1 MSDGIREQPP
11 AEDDLDRALRELSE
25 GMAGEAKFKELS
37 AKERAKAAKSASKQA
52 RKQLKARARQAQ
64 APSAGWRGGYR
75 YDLPAR
81 ELRKQRRRA
90 RRRRTLQ
97 ATAWTVSIV
106 VLAGAGVFAYQH
118 FAAKHG
124 GVASV
129 ISGAPGLSP
138 VQQASGPPADPFAGV
153 PPDHW
158 ANGAAGIVLP
168 AAKPV
173 GAFSSAQVATAYATT
188 RKLLIAA
195 NLNQQTLLGGAPTA
209 FADLLAPDQRTQFL
223 DGLDKPGTTK
233 NGQELSTRTWVTS
246 FAPGSAQLI
255 GSVIKVHGSM
265 SAAVVHESG
274 GVVLAVNIDYTFV
287 YPVEPPGQPSD
298 WMRVDARQFGSFDFA
313 QWDDPGGP
321 LEAWD
326 QDVNGSAGG
335 LCGIPDGYIRPDYP
349 DNRQPAP
356 SGPVINP
363 YGPLPTASPGSP
375 ACGGSANT

>member
-1 MSDGIREQPP
+1 MSDGIMEQPP
-11 AEDDLDRALRELSE
+11 AEDDLDRALRELTA
-25 GMAGEAKFKELS
+25 GMAGEAKFKEPS
-37 AKERAKAAKSASKQA
+37 AQERAKAAKRQSRQA
-52 RKQLKARARQAQ
+52 RQGTRARPRPVP

-81 ELRKQRRRA
+81 ELRRQRRRA
-90 RRRRTLQ
+90 RWRRALRGT
-97 ATAWTVSIV
+97 ATAVAVV
-106 VLAGAGVFAYQH
+106 VLAGAGVFAYRH
-118 FAAKHG
+118 LARTPGGAAMTSS
-124 GVASV
+124 A
-129 ISGAPGLSP
+129 AGLSP
-138 VQQASGPPADPFAGV
+138 FQPSGPPADPFAGIA
-153 PPDHW
+153 PDHW
-158 ANGAAGIVLP
+158 ANGAAGIVIP

-173 GAFSSAQVATAYATT
+173 GPFSSAQVATAYATT

-195 NLNQQTLLGGAPTA
+195 NLNPQTLRGGAPTA
-209 FADLLAPDQRTQFL
+209 FAGLLAPTQRTQFL
-223 DGLDKPGTTK
+223 DGLNTPGTTK

-274 GVVLAVNIDYTFV
+274 GVVLAVSIDYIFA
-287 YPVEPPGQPSD
+287 YPVEPPGQPDD

-326 QDVNGSAGG
+326 QDVDGSAGG
-335 LCGIPDGYIRPDYP
+335 QCGIPDGYIRPDYP
-349 DNRQPAP
+349 SDRQPAP

-363 YGPLPTASPGSP
+363 YGPLATASPGSP
-375 ACGGSANT
+375 ACGGSAAT